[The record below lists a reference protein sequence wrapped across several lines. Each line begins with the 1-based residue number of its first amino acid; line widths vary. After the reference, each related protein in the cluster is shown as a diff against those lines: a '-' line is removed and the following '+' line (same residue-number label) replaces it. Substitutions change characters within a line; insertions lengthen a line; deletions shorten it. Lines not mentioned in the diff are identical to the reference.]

1 MGPGSDKMAV
11 VDSRLNVHGMER
23 LRVADASVFPKIPA
37 AHTCAPT
44 VMVAEKCADFIK
56 DDWQDSDKKVPV
68 VARL

>member
-1 MGPGSDKMAV
+1 MGPDSDKMAV
-11 VDSRLNVHGMER
+11 VDSRLNVHGIER

-44 VMVAEKCADFIK
+44 VMVAEKCADYIK
-56 DDWQDSDKKVPV
+56 EDWQGQAVDPE